1 MARLTTLLTL
11 TTLRSSAP
19 AILAERVA
27 FTATRARVASLPDER
42 PPEDCSMR

>member
-1 MARLTTLLTL
+1 MARLTNLPTL
-11 TTLRSSAP
+11 TTLRSSPP

-27 FTATRARVASLPDER
+27 FTVARARVASLPDER